1 MNKNLI
7 KITAVMLSALTF
19 STVAMPSSNAARRGK
34 PPKEITADNKKP
46 AVPEPD
52 KITENYNHE
61 CDFGFHMANE
71 ETNTNYFLRELN
83 SILNKGLNASK
94 KSSFILEL
102 DNETH
107 KNTLH
112 ISKLNTCNPRIRVD
126 HNQLVL
132 DKNWQVYRYFIYKE
146 SDPSYRE
153 QYNTAYINYD
163 KQIVIVTR
171 KMPSQKSEHI
181 KRIET
186 LSSFTNYI
194 KENKDKGFLNKIFY
208 IYSPV
213 NNNVEN
219 TIRYNNRNYSLYDY
233 LRDLQ
238 KINNFKSKYC
248 NNPTLSPDQSL
259 TEYPDQSLTE
269 YPDQSLTEYPD
280 QSLTEYPDQSLTE
293 YQDQSLTE
301 YQDQSLTEYQ
311 DPIF

>member
-1 MNKNLI
+1 
-7 KITAVMLSALTF
+7 MLSALTF
-19 STVAMPSSNAARRGK
+19 STVAMPSSSAARRGR
-34 PPKEITADNKKP
+34 PPKEITADKKSADNKKP

-52 KITENYNHE
+52 KITEHYDYE
-61 CDFGFHMANE
+61 CNFEFHMADE
-71 ETNTNYFLRELN
+71 ETDTNYFLRELN